1 MKTFFNSGAFSLILG
16 FMLLIMYSFDRCSST
31 LFFAGVEFGL
41 GLYLLLDFLMS
52 RFVRSHRAEKQISVY
67 VDPATYDRLQLM
79 AAEFDLSLA
88 TFCSCAL
95 EAIDPDDLAA
105 AGEEMEVS
113 GDG

>member
-1 MKTFFNSGAFSLILG
+1 MKTFFYSGSFALILG
-16 FMLLIMYSFDRCSST
+16 FMLLIMYSFDHCLST
-31 LFFAGVEFGL
+31 LFFAGVEIGL

-52 RFVRSHRAEKQISVY
+52 KFISAHRADKEIKVY

-95 EAIDPDDLAA
+95 EAIDPDELAA